1 MRPLGCYVLLAG
13 LSLVPNTK
21 HLTFTIITAVVIPLL
36 FFVLLEVILIA
47 LGVGTHY
54 RYFNTINID
63 GESYYQENPDF
74 ADQFYPPSL
83 NVGPLQNTF
92 AKEPTD
98 DRLRVYVLGGSAAMG
113 FPHKNH
119 GVDRLLAAQL
129 NALFPD
135 KEVEVINT
143 AMTSVNSHVV
153 YQVAETLPRNSADV
167 AVILMGNNEVV
178 GPYGPG
184 TFNQNFLSSLSA
196 IRSLQALKRTR
207 LWQWLD
213 NAFQEVQV
221 GDAKADLEWQGM
233 QMFVE
238 NGVAENDPRMGDVYE
253 HFDANLRDI
262 IEVLSNKGMHVVL
275 STVPV
280 NLRHSAPF
288 LSLQDES
295 LSAEQRKQA
304 SDLRELATAQ
314 SRNQKWEAAAVLWQ
328 ELVELDPMHADSH
341 FQLATTL
348 ERQGDYAGARRH
360 FNRALD
366 LDALRFRADTKINDL
381 VKAAAKDYPDSVLS
395 FVDSAAAFDRASAP
409 FAPGWESLVEHVH
422 YTFSGNDILARVFA
436 RAIAT
441 HIEDSR
447 PQGVLSSEQ
456 VAERIG
462 YPNHETI
469 QNIQNLQ
476 GMAEQPPFP
485 GQSNYQ
491 DYLAHMADELS
502 KLEGQVGE
510 PKDVVRRRQKV
521 LAEGTADWKVHF
533 EMAALAKYL
542 KNKQA
547 QYYHLTTL
555 NKVYPHNR
563 ESQMNLATLLSQD
576 GRWAEAIPVLER
588 SLNYTRGREQQV
600 VEALGWLGTAKLR
613 VGDADEAVAIL
624 ESIPR
629 DYPEQIGFSLRA
641 YGNLIKH
648 ASEDGDRPAVD
659 DYLEEVQAYA
669 TRLKNSGLAD
679 DYPMLGRRMAQLL
692 TMGGD
697 KAAASQWQ

>member
-1 MRPLGCYVLLAG
+1 M
-13 LSLVPNTK
+13 SQIKNT
-21 HLTFTIITAVVIPLL
+21 LFTTITVVVIPLL
-36 FFVLLEVILIA
+36 FFVLLEGILRLA
-47 LGVGTHY
+47 GVGTHFD
-54 RYFNTINID
+54 YFNEIEIND
-63 GESYYQENPDF
+63 EVYFQENINF

-92 AKEPTD
+92 IKKPSD
-98 DRLRVYVLGGSAAMG
+98 DRLRVFVLGGSAAMG

-135 KEVEVINT
+135 NDVEVINT

-153 YQVAETLPRNSADV
+153 HQVAETLPADSADF

-184 TFNQNFLSSLSA
+184 TFNQNFLSSLTA
-196 IRSLQALKRTR
+196 IRTLQALKRTR

-213 NAFQEVQV
+213 NTFQEVQAT
-221 GDAKADLEWQGM
+221 DAKADLEWQGM

-238 NGVAENDPRMGDVYE
+238 NGVAESDPRMDDVYE

-262 IEVLSNKGMHVVL
+262 IDVLSDKGMHVIL

-288 LSLQDES
+288 LSIENES
-295 LSAEQRKQA
+295 LAAEQREQV
-304 SDLRELATAQ
+304 SVLRERATAQ
-314 SRNQKWEAAAVLWQ
+314 SRNQKWEAAATGWREVIA
-328 ELVELDPMHADSH
+328 LDPGHADSH
-341 FQLATTL
+341 FQLATSL
-348 ERQGDYAGARRH
+348 ERQGNHIDARRH
-360 FNRALD
+360 FERALD
-366 LDALRFRADTKINDL
+366 LDALRFRADTHINARIEA
-381 VKAAAKDYPDSVLS
+381 VAKDYPDSAIS
-395 FVDSAAAFDRASAP
+395 FVDSAAAFDHASAP
-409 FAPGWESLVEHVH
+409 LAPGWESLVEHVH
-422 YTFSGNDILARVFA
+422 YTFAGNDILARVFA

-441 HIEDSR
+441 HVEGER
-447 PQGVLSSEQ
+447 PTGVLNSKQ
-456 VAERIG
+456 VAERVG

-469 QNIQNLQ
+469 ENIQNLQ

-491 DYLAHMADELS
+491 DYLAHMAVELS
-502 KLEGQVGE
+502 KIKGQVGE

-521 LAEGTADWKVHF
+521 LTEGTADWKVHF

-588 SLNYTRGREQQV
+588 SLSYTRGREQQV
-600 VEALGWLGTAKLR
+600 VETLGWLGTAKLR
-613 VGDADEAVAIL
+613 VGETEEAVALL

-629 DYPEQIGFSLRA
+629 DYPGQIGLSLRA
-641 YGNLIKH
+641 YGNLIKY
-648 ASEDGDRPAVD
+648 AVDLGDRSAVD
-659 DYLEEVQAYA
+659 RYLEELQAYA
-669 TRLKNSGLAD
+669 NRLKDTGQADSYPLLA
-679 DYPMLGRRMAQLL
+679 RRMVQLL

-697 KAAASQWQ
+697 KVAAKRWQ

>member
-1 MRPLGCYVLLAG
+1 M
-13 LSLVPNTK
+13 PNTK

-63 GESYYQENPDF
+63 GKSYYQENPDF

-98 DRLRVYVLGGSAAMG
+98 DRLRVFVLGGSAAMG

-238 NGVAENDPRMGDVYE
+238 NGVAESDPRMGDVYE

-262 IEVLSNKGMHVVL
+262 IDVLSNKGMHVVL

-328 ELVELDPMHADSH
+328 EVVELDPMHADSH

-366 LDALRFRADTKINDL
+366 LDALRFRADTKINEL

-588 SLNYTRGREQQV
+588 SLSYTRGREQQV

-613 VGDADEAVAIL
+613 VGDADEAVALL

-648 ASEDGDRPAVD
+648 ASDQGDRTAVE

-679 DYPMLGRRMAQLL
+679 NYPMLGRRMAQLL